1 MPVPR
6 QQLIWSERVNAKVT
20 HCERRI
26 SLPWPTSLALPS
38 VVVVH
43 LFEHAALA
51 VIERL
56 GFRIGWPWRR
66 KFVRIVFRYRLV
78 QGVLDFRQ
86 QLFERIEKK
95 LKLEGLIVATP
106 QGRIR
111 NPLVSIL
118 KDAHT
123 EMHRCG
129 SELGLSPAA
138 RARLPGGNEPDT
150 DDIMDALLGMDGNL
164 DATWWEKP
172 Q

>member
-1 MPVPR
+1 MAMGRPPKSSILKAVEGNRAKRGRGRIKEDVRGRGLPVPPSN
-6 QQLIWSERVNAKVT
+6 LTKGELGLWSSIVA
-20 HCERRI
+20 
-26 SLPWPTSLALPS
+26 ALPTALLSGADVS
-38 VVVVH
+38 VLERMVV
-43 LFEHAALA
+43 AWA
-51 VIERL
+51 RC
-56 GFRIGWPWRR
+56 RT
-66 KFVRIVFRYRLV
+66 
-78 QGVLDFRQ
+78 
-86 QLFERIEKK
+86 IEKT
-95 LKLEGLIVATP
+95 LKVEGLIVATP

-118 KDAHT
+118 KDTHT